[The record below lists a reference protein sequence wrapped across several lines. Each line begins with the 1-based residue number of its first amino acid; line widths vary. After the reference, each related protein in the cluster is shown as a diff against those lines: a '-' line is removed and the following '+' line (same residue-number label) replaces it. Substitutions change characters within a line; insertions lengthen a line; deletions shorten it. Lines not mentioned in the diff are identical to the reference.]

1 VIGNKMKVS
10 SAVDFSGLGQTHLSE
25 RGGNG
30 MVRPTP
36 PVAGG
41 GQRNL
46 APYNPFAIC
55 VYNTIRVL

>member
-1 VIGNKMKVS
+1 MKVS